1 MKIRRTKTFDKT
13 FIKLPERIQ
22 IKAEKAI
29 KLLIKDFFH
38 PSLHTKK
45 MSGQKDIWE
54 ARADYKY
61 RFTFTLENDTIILR
75 VIGNHDEVLRNP

>member
-1 MKIRRTKTFDKT
+1 MNVRRTKTFDKT
-13 FIKLPERIQ
+13 FIKLPNRIQ
-22 IKAEKAI
+22 IKTEKAI
-29 KLLIKDFFH
+29 RLLTQDFFH

-45 MSGQKDIWE
+45 IGGQKDIWE
-54 ARADYKY
+54 ARIDYKY